1 MDSVKHYLK
10 IFLNLV
16 LAVLAIILVVIL
28 LPRLIVFFM
37 PFVVGW
43 IIALLANPLVQLLEK
58 HLKIKRKAGSAF
70 IIAVVI
76 GGVAFLLY
84 LAVDFLTQQVIGF
97 IGNLP
102 SMWEA
107 IEADLTHVGGRFQ
120 VIYQRMPLDS
130 RQQIDS
136 VIESVKSYMGNLL
149 GNLSSPTVKVVS
161 RFAMNVP
168 SILMSILMGLL
179 SAYFFVAEKFQINA
193 FLQKWVPQPVKKQ
206 WQIVKKTMTK
216 AFGGYFLAQFKIEIW
231 MYLLLVIGLTI
242 AGTKYAVL
250 VALGI
255 AVLDFLPVF
264 GTGTVLVPWA
274 IIKIL
279 NGSYTTA
286 IILLVLWGGGQLL
299 RQLIQPRIVGDSLGL
314 PALPTLIL
322 LFIGWRLSGVGGM
335 ILAVPIGL
343 VLYNLY
349 KSGLFDTTI
358 DSFKI
363 LANDL
368 SAFCKYNAQD
378 YIHYKKYEG
387 DAEEKS
393 AEEKK
398 DAADKTD
405 SE

>member
-16 LAVLAIILVVIL
+16 LAALTIILVVIL

-84 LAVDFLTQQVIGF
+84 LAADFLAQQVIGF

-120 VIYQRMPLDS
+120 VLYRRMPLDS

-161 RFAMNVP
+161 RVAMNVP

-193 FLQKWVPQPVKKQ
+193 FLQKCIPQLVKKQ
-206 WQIVKKTMTK
+206 WQIVKNTMTK
-216 AFGGYFLAQFKIEIW
+216 AFGGYFLAQLKIEIW
-231 MYLLLVIGLTI
+231 MYLLLVVGLVIT
-242 AGTKYAVL
+242 GTKYAVL

-279 NGSYTTA
+279 NGNYTTA

-299 RQLIQPRIVGDSLGL
+299 RQMIQPRIVGDSLGL
-314 PALPTLIL
+314 STLPTLIL

-335 ILAVPIGL
+335 ILAVPVGL

-363 LANDL
+363 LARDL
-368 SAFCKYNAQD
+368 SAFCKYTKQD
-378 YIHYKKYEG
+378 YVHYKKYE
-387 DAEEKS
+387 KP
-393 AEEKK
+393 EKK
-398 DAADKTD
+398 PDGDCKK
-405 SE
+405 E

>member
-16 LAVLAIILVVIL
+16 LAALAIILAVIL

-84 LAVDFLTQQVIGF
+84 LAADFLAQQVIGF

-102 SMWEA
+102 PMWEA

-120 VIYQRMPLDS
+120 VLYRRMPLDS

-161 RFAMNVP
+161 R
-168 SILMSILMGLL
+168 
-179 SAYFFVAEKFQINA
+179 VAEKFQINA
-193 FLQKWVPQPVKKQ
+193 FLQKCVPQPVKKQ
-206 WQIVKKTMTK
+206 WQIVKNTMTK
-216 AFGGYFLAQFKIEIW
+216 AFGGYFLAQLKIEIW
-231 MYLLLVIGLTI
+231 MYLLLVVGLVIT
-242 AGTKYAVL
+242 GTKYAVL

-279 NGSYTTA
+279 NGNYTTA

-299 RQLIQPRIVGDSLGL
+299 RQMIQPRIVGDSLGL
-314 PALPTLIL
+314 STLPTLIL

-335 ILAVPIGL
+335 ILAVPVGL

-358 DSFKI
+358 DSIKI
-363 LANDL
+363 LARDL
-368 SAFCKYNAQD
+368 SAFCKYTKQD
-378 YIHYKKYEG
+378 YVHYKKYE
-387 DAEEKS
+387 KP
-393 AEEKK
+393 EKK
-398 DAADKTD
+398 TD
-405 SE
+405 GDCKKE

>member
-1 MDSVKHYLK
+1 MNSVKHYLK
-10 IFLNLV
+10 IFMNLV
-16 LAVLAIILVVIL
+16 IAALAIVLVVVF

-43 IIALLANPLVQLLEK
+43 IISLLANPLVQLLEK
-58 HLKIKRKAGSAF
+58 HLKIKRKAGSVF
-70 IIAVVI
+70 IIVVVI
-76 GGVAFLLY
+76 GAVAFLLY
-84 LAVDFLTQQVIGF
+84 LAADFLTQQVLGF
-97 IGNLP
+97 IENLP

-107 IEADLTHVGGRFQ
+107 IEQDLTHVGGRFQ
-120 VIYQRMPLDS
+120 IFYQRMPVDS
-130 RQQIDS
+130 RQQIDG

-193 FLQKWVPQPVKKQ
+193 FLQKWVPEPVKKR
-206 WQIVKKTMTK
+206 WRIVKETMTK
-216 AFGGYFLAQFKIEIW
+216 AFGGYFLAQFKIELW

-255 AVLDFLPVF
+255 AILDFLPVF

-322 LFIGWRLSGVGGM
+322 LFMGWRISGVGGM
-335 ILAVPIGL
+335 ILAVPVGL

-349 KSGLFDTTI
+349 RSGIFDTTI

-378 YIHYKKYEG
+378 YVHYKKYEG
-387 DAEEKS
+387 EAEEKS
-393 AEEKK
+393 AEKK

>member
-84 LAVDFLTQQVIGF
+84 LAADFLAQQVIGF

-107 IEADLTHVGGRFQ
+107 IEAALTHVGGRFQ
-120 VIYQRMPLDS
+120 VLYRRMPLDS

-161 RFAMNVP
+161 RVAMNVP

-179 SAYFFVAEKFQINA
+179 SAYFFVAEKFQINTSA
-193 FLQKWVPQPVKKQ
+193 TASSVCVKRNPPCC
-206 WQIVKKTMTK
+206 W
-216 AFGGYFLAQFKIEIW
+216 LRRIW
-231 MYLLLVIGLTI
+231 RILTRR
-242 AGTKYAVL
+242 VS
-250 VALGI
+250 V
-255 AVLDFLPVF
+255 
-264 GTGTVLVPWA
+264 
-274 IIKIL
+274 
-279 NGSYTTA
+279 
-286 IILLVLWGGGQLL
+286 
-299 RQLIQPRIVGDSLGL
+299 R
-314 PALPTLIL
+314 
-322 LFIGWRLSGVGGM
+322 
-335 ILAVPIGL
+335 
-343 VLYNLY
+343 
-349 KSGLFDTTI
+349 
-358 DSFKI
+358 
-363 LANDL
+363 
-368 SAFCKYNAQD
+368 
-378 YIHYKKYEG
+378 
-387 DAEEKS
+387 
-393 AEEKK
+393 
-398 DAADKTD
+398 
-405 SE
+405 

>member
-1 MDSVKHYLK
+1 MNSVKHYLK
-10 IFLNLV
+10 IFMNLV
-16 LAVLAIILVVIL
+16 IAALAIVLVVVF

-43 IIALLANPLVQLLEK
+43 IISLLANPLVQLLEK
-58 HLKIKRKAGSAF
+58 HLKIKRKAGSVF
-70 IIAVVI
+70 IIVVVI
-76 GGVAFLLY
+76 GAVAFLLY
-84 LAVDFLTQQVIGF
+84 LAADFLTQQVLGF
-97 IGNLP
+97 IENLP

-107 IEADLTHVGGRFQ
+107 IEQDLTHVGGRFQ
-120 VIYQRMPLDS
+120 IFYQRMPVDS
-130 RQQIDS
+130 RQQIDG

-193 FLQKWVPQPVKKQ
+193 FLQQWVPEPVKKQ
-206 WQIVKKTMTK
+206 WRIVKKTMTK
-216 AFGGYFLAQFKIEIW
+216 AFGGYFLAQFKIELW

-255 AVLDFLPVF
+255 AILDFLPVF

-322 LFIGWRLSGVGGM
+322 LFMGWRISGVGGM
-335 ILAVPIGL
+335 ILAVPVGL

-349 KSGLFDTTI
+349 RSGIFDTTI

-378 YIHYKKYEG
+378 YVHYKKYEG

-393 AEEKK
+393 AEKK

>member
-1 MDSVKHYLK
+1 
-10 IFLNLV
+10 
-16 LAVLAIILVVIL
+16 
-28 LPRLIVFFM
+28 M

-84 LAVDFLTQQVIGF
+84 LAADFLAQQVIGF

-102 SMWEA
+102 SMWKA

-120 VIYQRMPLDS
+120 LLYRRMPLDS
-130 RQQIDS
+130 RQQIVS
-136 VIESVKSYMGNLL
+136 VIESVKTYMGNLL

-161 RFAMNVP
+161 RVAMNVP

-193 FLQKWVPQPVKKQ
+193 FLQKCVPQPVKKQ
-206 WQIVKKTMTK
+206 WQIVKNTRTQ
-216 AFGGYFLAQFKIEIW
+216 AFGGYFLAQLKIEIW
-231 MYLLLVIGLTI
+231 MYLLLVVGLVIT
-242 AGTKYAVL
+242 GTKYAVL

-279 NGSYTTA
+279 NGNYTTA

-299 RQLIQPRIVGDSLGL
+299 RQMIQPRIVGDSLGL
-314 PALPTLIL
+314 STLPTLIL

-335 ILAVPIGL
+335 ILAVPVGL

-358 DSFKI
+358 DSIKI
-363 LANDL
+363 LARDL
-368 SAFCKYNAQD
+368 SAFCKYTKQD
-378 YIHYKKYEG
+378 YVHYKKYE
-387 DAEEKS
+387 KP
-393 AEEKK
+393 EKK
-398 DAADKTD
+398 TD
-405 SE
+405 GDCKKE